1 MPWGV
6 PHGFLGS
13 TRHVVEAVDLDGTS
27 DYANRGA
34 DLDMADGTDAT
45 MSAWFNMRGGDGSSR
60 YIISSVGNRFN
71 LQRDSSNKILCSFGT
86 VGGSNIWQGQTTAT
100 FTTSVNTDWHHVL
113 ISVSLVATPKR
124 HIYIDDVNDQ
134 NDVVGPGGG
143 GTIDMTRTDWD
154 VGQRSDN
161 IRRFF
166 GFLSEVWFT
175 DTYIDITVQANRR
188 KFISAAGKPADLGLD
203 GSRPLGFQPSAY
215 FRRAAPDWEANQ
227 GSGGGFTENGTLNA
241 ASSSPSD

>member
-6 PHGFLGS
+6 PHGFMGS
-13 TRHVVEAVDLDGTS
+13 TKHVVEAVDLDGTN

-34 DLDMADGTDAT
+34 DLDMSDGTDAT
-45 MSAWFNMRGGDGSSR
+45 MSAWFNMQGGNNSVRS
-60 YIISSVGNRFN
+60 IISAAGDRFE
-71 LQRDSSNKILCSFGT
+71 LKRFSDNKIFVSFLT
-86 VGGSNIWQGQTTAT
+86 AGGAALWQGATTAT
-100 FTTSVNTDWHHVL
+100 FTDSINTGWHHVL
-113 ISVSLVATPKR
+113 VAVSFVATPKR

-134 NDVVGPGGG
+134 NDVAGPSA

-154 VGQRSDN
+154 VGQRSN
-161 IRRFF
+161 NSSRFF

-203 GSRPLGFQPSAY
+203 GSKPLGFQPSAY
-215 FRRAAPDWEANQ
+215 FRQAAPNWEANQ
-227 GSGGGFTENGTLNA
+227 GSGGGFTENGTLGA
-241 ASSSPSD
+241 AASSPSD